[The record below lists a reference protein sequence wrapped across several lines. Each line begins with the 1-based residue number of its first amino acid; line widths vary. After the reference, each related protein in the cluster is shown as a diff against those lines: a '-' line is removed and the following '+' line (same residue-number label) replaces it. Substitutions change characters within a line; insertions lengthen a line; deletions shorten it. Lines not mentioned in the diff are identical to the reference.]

1 MTDEVVRDVR
11 NGGYPDL
18 TSVGYSIYNL
28 TIGEIRDFTFKERG
42 ANYYKAIVEVYV
54 TADSV
59 ELPQSVNPIQA
70 LIYSFSNFTHTPT
83 TTKIETYDS
92 GDITFNETYP
102 SNNQGWDFTSVSY
115 AIAASAQGTLDNRVY
130 SITSANDPLGVTGT
144 LNYEF
149 GSDNAVTTSITD
161 TVAFE
166 RIRSLRFGSST
177 ATSWTENDLENLSN
191 FGIMFGTENPVG
203 NTITINPGLNEYP
216 YIMFDEAYSISEIV
230 GPLGLNEISSF
241 TMTEVGGFK
250 IYRLTD
256 EIPYAGLNINLHTR
270 IMANFFNISG
280 GLRIL
285 NDSPV
290 DSRIVADDEAARFA
304 IPSAVVYEGLIVYQK
319 DNNHVY
325 VLEDISEANNADGWD
340 NITSNSHESFSLS
353 AKKANGYYDLTVTL
367 EDGTTDTIVDAWRDG
382 YDIVSGSVTD
392 GILTLVDSGSNDIVV
407 SGDLTGPQ
415 GPQGSFRFTVYQNAT
430 SGSSPDRPDPT
441 DYTLAEDLSLTNG
454 IPSGWSLNPASPVTG
469 QSTYAITALVDPRN
483 DDPDNDGIV
492 SLVWSNTFIA
502 GSTGPSGPA
511 GVSIIDANVPEDGA
525 NEGHLVLTRDQSQPD
540 IITDGIVAGD
550 KNLEMVQVAGQV
562 FFRGERGDGTA
573 FENGPFDFAG
583 VGSDETITEWDRLAL
598 YDVGHVVFE
607 ADATSIQLYRW
618 NDVTEE
624 AGVALTD
631 SRWDKVLDTN
641 DLATDTELALKID
654 KPTGTPGDQG
664 FAGHFISVDSSGNT
678 NSYNNDTIHLSDAG
692 AIEVAREFI
701 VRPSGVDGDA
711 VVDITTANTTIY
723 NDVKING
730 DLAIRADDATDILVA
745 TSGADLANSIINYKG
760 SEIANATDLAGK
772 QDNIDAILA
781 DATTA
786 QAADNVIE
794 LGFYSDVAGT
804 PVEEHTQPFAIK
816 GIHGIGLN
824 LGTQQ
829 GTTGLHFD
837 VEISGESLVPHYPF
851 LPHTD
856 GDDPVHHN
864 TVDGIQIFAFV
875 LQETYTESADG
886 VEYERGLYLWN
897 SDNST
902 WETQGVTIS
911 NLGAGTTQD
920 PLKIPGMLIYDQVN
934 DRYYIENNGNAFGRF
949 VSFNA
954 YAVGDRVLHDQVLY
968 ECIEAVDASA
978 TGANLNPST
987 NIFLSTQRPGSTQAG
1002 QISTTN
1008 WRYIAG
1014 PVQRFNA
1021 GDSYL
1026 KGSEID
1032 FEYLGAKHIYTTLFS
1047 LNGTDT
1053 TGDANNP
1060 ERRSYRLP
1068 GDTNADNVWY
1078 EHLLGGL
1085 DGVGDHQTREFPA
1098 VHPGDGFFIPV
1109 GSFWNWLGQ
1118 KWEFNGPDPQ
1128 GTSHPTGTLYPVP
1141 SYDGNSPNIDP
1152 KTGVA
1157 AKHFPPNLYSGLWTR
1172 SHDETI
1178 WGPFNAYT
1186 QGEQV
1191 TFNVGTIANPDWRQ
1205 YILQG
1210 ADKAF
1215 ISSTSPNNPPNHTD
1229 ESDNWIEVVGGGTPF
1244 NPTEYDPT
1252 QVYQT
1257 GAFVTSDGELF
1268 QCTATTTAQPGN
1280 STIETEGDNWRSITE
1295 TLASVDSVATFPLLT
1310 PDNSIIRVGE
1320 IMCVINDPSP
1330 YNNGLY
1336 RVISHNAGGTSVARI
1351 DELNHLHEIVEGL
1364 VQHSGSSASFEFPD
1378 DNPAFITG
1386 TLVDETKF
1394 TTVEGTKSTT
1404 IPSLD
1409 TVAPKFEPPNG
1420 RMTLVYNN
1428 LSDEQ
1433 ITQLEAAV
1441 GSDLAFRT
1449 TAGGVV
1455 TAGNVED
1462 TNNAVPAQSTYHFLL
1477 KSVNY
1482 RLGTGR
1488 RQLNFVM
1495 RDLSQA
1501 TDFVSAFSF
1510 EQNTGL
1516 TGNAGNLYIPTD
1528 GPLVTNLIDNI
1539 ALVNIVAISGGGGGS
1554 LTSAQQIVVDDLVGL
1569 TDNAFAQ
1576 KSGTGIAGGL
1586 VVTGVEL
1593 GSHIGELRVTTNNNG
1608 VAAVNDIGVD
1618 HIVFSDDTTDWN
1630 GEGIPDDSF
1639 GMDGQLALSN
1649 FASAAYIK
1657 RNGSWSTYIFP
1668 SAVNSTTFGDL
1679 STVIDQA
1686 LTDNASETVMQTTI
1700 ANQNM
1705 AIRGN
1710 GTGQVILQGVRDING
1725 VSAYKALIPTILLG
1739 TRGVATEPATVS
1751 GVDNVTIQS
1760 FTRGTSVN
1768 YLFTGIE
1775 IVDETTTSLTYQEGR
1790 ALVANTDDLTTAT
1803 QIANLIG

>member
-1 MTDEVVRDVR
+1 M
-11 NGGYPDL
+11 
-18 TSVGYSIYNL
+18 
-28 TIGEIRDFTFKERG
+28 
-42 ANYYKAIVEVYV
+42 
-54 TADSV
+54 
-59 ELPQSVNPIQA
+59 
-70 LIYSFSNFTHTPT
+70 
-83 TTKIETYDS
+83 
-92 GDITFNETYP
+92 
-102 SNNQGWDFTSVSY
+102 
-115 AIAASAQGTLDNRVY
+115 
-130 SITSANDPLGVTGT
+130 
-144 LNYEF
+144 
-149 GSDNAVTTSITD
+149 
-161 TVAFE
+161 
-166 RIRSLRFGSST
+166 
-177 ATSWTENDLENLSN
+177 
-191 FGIMFGTENPVG
+191 
-203 NTITINPGLNEYP
+203 
-216 YIMFDEAYSISEIV
+216 
-230 GPLGLNEISSF
+230 
-241 TMTEVGGFK
+241 
-250 IYRLTD
+250 
-256 EIPYAGLNINLHTR
+256 
-270 IMANFFNISG
+270 
-280 GLRIL
+280 
-285 NDSPV
+285 
-290 DSRIVADDEAARFA
+290 
-304 IPSAVVYEGLIVYQK
+304 
-319 DNNHVY
+319 
-325 VLEDISEANNADGWD
+325 
-340 NITSNSHESFSLS
+340 
-353 AKKANGYYDLTVTL
+353 
-367 EDGTTDTIVDAWRDG
+367 
-382 YDIVSGSVTD
+382 
-392 GILTLVDSGSNDIVV
+392 
-407 SGDLTGPQ
+407 
-415 GPQGSFRFTVYQNAT
+415 
-430 SGSSPDRPDPT
+430 
-441 DYTLAEDLSLTNG
+441 
-454 IPSGWSLNPASPVTG
+454 
-469 QSTYAITALVDPRN
+469 
-483 DDPDNDGIV
+483 
-492 SLVWSNTFIA
+492 FIA
-502 GSTGPSGPA
+502 GSAGPSGPA
-511 GVSIIDANVPEDGA
+511 GVSITGASVPDDGA
-525 NEGHLVLTRDQSQPD
+525 NEGHLVITRDQGQAD
-540 IITDGIVAGD
+540 IITTEIVAGD
-550 KNLEMVQVAGQV
+550 KGLEMVLVAGQI

-583 VGSDETITEWDRLAL
+583 VGSDETITEWDRNAL
-598 YDVGHVVFE
+598 YDVGHVVFQ
-607 ADATSIQLYRW
+607 ASTTSIQLYRW
-618 NDVTEE
+618 NDTDEE

-631 SRWDKVLDTN
+631 ARWDKILDTD
-641 DLATDTELALKID
+641 DLATDTELTDGLALKLD
-654 KPTGTPGDQG
+654 KPAGTPGDQG

-678 NSYNNDTIHLSDAG
+678 NAYSNDTIHLSTLG

-701 VRPSGVDGDA
+701 ARPGGVDGDN
-711 VVDITTANTTIY
+711 VFDITTTTTTIH
-723 NDVKING
+723 NDALLNN
-730 DLAIRADDATDILVA
+730 DLTVRATDATDILVV
-745 TSGADLANSIINYKG
+745 TSGADLASSTATYKG
-760 SEIANATDLAGK
+760 SEIANATDLATK
-772 QDNIDAILA
+772 QNNIDAILA

-786 QAADNVIE
+786 QAADNVLE
-794 LGFYSDVAGT
+794 LGFYSDVDGT

-816 GIHGIGLN
+816 GVHGVGIN

-837 VEISGESLVPHYPF
+837 MEISGDALVPHYPF

-864 TVDGIQIFAFV
+864 MVDGIQIFTFV

-886 VEYERGLYLWN
+886 VEYQSGLYVWN
-897 SDNST
+897 ADDTT
-902 WETQGVTIS
+902 WERQSGGGVTLS
-911 NLGAGTTQD
+911 NLGAGTALD
-920 PLKIPGMLIYDQVN
+920 PLKIPGMVVYDQVN

-949 VSFNA
+949 VSFNE

-968 ECIEAVDASA
+968 ECIEAVPASA

-1002 QISTTN
+1002 QTATTN

-1060 ERRSYRLP
+1060 ERRSYRQP

-1098 VHPGDGFFIPV
+1098 THPGDGFFIPV

-1118 KWEFNGPDPQ
+1118 TWEFNGPDPQ
-1128 GTSHPTGTLYPVP
+1128 GTSHPTGTLYPVT

-1191 TFNVGTIANPDWRQ
+1191 TFNDGTIANPDWKQ
-1205 YILQG
+1205 YILRG

-1215 ISSTSPNNPPNHTD
+1215 VSSTSPNNPPNHAD
-1229 ESDNWIEVVGGGTPF
+1229 EAANWIEVTGGTTF
-1244 NPTEYDPT
+1244 NPTEYNPT
-1252 QVYQT
+1252 LIYNT
-1257 GAFVTSDGELF
+1257 GDLVTADGELF

-1336 RVISHNAGGTSVARI
+1336 RVISHSASGTSVARV
-1351 DELNHLHEIVEGL
+1351 DELDHLHEIVEGII
-1364 VQHSGSSASFEFPD
+1364 QHSGSSASFEFPD

-1409 TVAPKFEPPNG
+1409 TVGPKFEPGNG
-1420 RMTLVYNN
+1420 RMTLIYSN

-1449 TAGGVV
+1449 TAGGIV
-1455 TAGNVED
+1455 TTGNVED
-1462 TNNAVPAQSTYHFLL
+1462 TDNAVPAQSTYHFLL
-1477 KSVNY
+1477 KSVSY

-1539 ALVNIVAISGGGGGS
+1539 SLVTIVAISGGGGGS
-1554 LTSAQQIVVDDLVGL
+1554 LTSAQEVVVDDLVGL
-1569 TDNAFAQ
+1569 LDNAFAQ

-1586 VVTGVEL
+1586 VVTGVEI
-1593 GSHIGELRVTTNNNG
+1593 GSHIGEIRVTTNNNG
-1608 VAAVNDIGVD
+1608 TAAVTDIGVD
-1618 HIVFSDDTTDWN
+1618 HIIFSSDTEDWDGTGIPSDD
-1630 GEGIPDDSF
+1630 I
-1639 GMDGQLALSN
+1639 GMNGQLALSTV
-1649 FASAAYIK
+1649 ASAAYIK
-1657 RNGSWSTYIFP
+1657 RSGAWSSYIFP
-1668 SAVNSTTFGDL
+1668 STSMATSLGDL
-1679 STVIDQA
+1679 QIVIDQA
-1686 LTDNASETVMQTTI
+1686 LTDNALQTVLEPGTSG
-1700 ANQNM
+1700 ANM
-1705 AIRGN
+1705 AIRAN
-1710 GTGQVILQGVRDING
+1710 GTGNVILEDVRDING
-1725 VSAYKALIPTILLG
+1725 IDAYKALIPTILLG

-1751 GVDNVTIQS
+1751 GVDNVVIQS

>member
-1 MTDEVVRDVR
+1 MAGNKQGINVSEFWDEFLLRD
-11 NGGYPDL
+11 GFD
-18 TSVGYSIYNL
+18 T
-28 TIGEIRDFTFKERG
+28 E
-42 ANYYKAIVEVYV
+42 
-54 TADSV
+54 
-59 ELPQSVNPIQA
+59 
-70 LIYSFSNFTHTPT
+70 
-83 TTKIETYDS
+83 
-92 GDITFNETYP
+92 
-102 SNNQGWDFTSVSY
+102 
-115 AIAASAQGTLDNRVY
+115 GTLR
-130 SITSANDPLGVTGT
+130 AK
-144 LNYEF
+144 F
-149 GSDNAVTTSITD
+149 FAATD
-161 TVAFE
+161 
-166 RIRSLRFGSST
+166 
-177 ATSWTENDLENLSN
+177 
-191 FGIMFGTENPVG
+191 GI
-203 NTITINPGLNEYP
+203 
-216 YIMFDEAYSISEIV
+216 
-230 GPLGLNEISSF
+230 
-241 TMTEVGGFK
+241 
-250 IYRLTD
+250 
-256 EIPYAGLNINLHTR
+256 
-270 IMANFFNISG
+270 
-280 GLRIL
+280 
-285 NDSPV
+285 V
-290 DSRIVADDEAARFA
+290 D
-304 IPSAVVYEGLIVYQK
+304 
-319 DNNHVY
+319 
-325 VLEDISEANNADGWD
+325 NADGTYTINFSD
-340 NITSNSHESFSLS
+340 GSDFEISANEITGITFDETTGVVTVMHSDKEDDTFTIPVLTTGELAEDAQSIVFQTTGTQEV
-353 AKKANGYYDLTVTL
+353 TVT
-367 EDGTTDTIVDAWRDG
+367 GNFR
-382 YDIVSGSVTD
+382 
-392 GILTLVDSGSNDIVV
+392 
-407 SGDLTGPQ
+407 GPQ
-415 GPQGSFRFTVYQNAT
+415 GLQGPGRFTVYQNGTAGEFPDT
-430 SGSSPDRPDPT
+430 PLPTTYDITEDFSS
-441 DYTLAEDLSLTNG
+441 TNG
-454 IPSGWSLNPASPVTG
+454 QPLGWTITPDSPGTG
-469 QSTYAITALVDPRN
+469 QSTYAITVLYDAIDAVGNEIL
-483 DDPDNDGIV
+483 
-492 SLVWSNTFIA
+492 LTWSTSFVAGATGPA
-502 GSTGPSGPA
+502 GSTGI
-511 GVSIIDANVPEDGA
+511 SITGADVPEDGA

-540 IITDGIVAGD
+540 IITVGIVAGD
-550 KNLEMVQVAGQV
+550 KNLEMVQVSGQV

-573 FENGPFDFAG
+573 FEDGPFDFAG

-598 YDVGHVVFE
+598 YDVGHVVFQ
-607 ADATSIQLYRW
+607 ADATSIQFYRW
-618 NDVTEE
+618 NDTTEE
-624 AGVALTD
+624 AGVQLTD

-641 DLATDTELALKID
+641 DLATDTELALKLD
-654 KPTGTPGDQG
+654 KPTGTPDDQG
-664 FAGHFISVDSSGNT
+664 FAGHFISVDGSGNT
-678 NSYNNDTIHLSDAG
+678 NPYGNDTIHLSHAG

-711 VVDITTANTTIY
+711 AVDVTTATTTVY
-723 NDVKING
+723 NDTKLNG
-730 DLAIRADDATDILVA
+730 DLVVRADDATDIINV
-745 TSGADLANSIINYKG
+745 TSAADLASSIANYKG
-760 SEIANATDLAGK
+760 SEIANATDLATK

-781 DATTA
+781 DATTQ
-786 QAADNVIE
+786 QAADNVVE
-794 LGFYSDVAGT
+794 LGFYSDVDNT
-804 PVEEHTQPFAIK
+804 PVEEHTQPFTMK
-816 GIHGIGLN
+816 GIHGVGLN
-824 LGTQQ
+824 LGTQH
-829 GTTGLHFD
+829 GTSGLHRD
-837 VEISGESLVPHYPF
+837 IEISGEDLVPHYPF

-864 TVDGIQIFAFV
+864 MVDGIQIFAFV

-897 SDNST
+897 SDSST

-920 PLKIPGMLIYDQVN
+920 PLKIPGMLVYDQVN

-954 YAVGDRVLHDQVLY
+954 YNVGDRVLHDQVLY
-968 ECIEAVDASA
+968 ECIAQVDASP

-987 NIFLSTQRPGSTQAG
+987 DIFLSTQYPGSTQAG
-1002 QISTTN
+1002 QTDTTH

-1014 PVQRFNA
+1014 PVQRFNE

-1047 LNGTDT
+1047 LNADAT

-1068 GDTNADNVWY
+1068 GDTNADNVYY

-1098 VHPGDGFFIPV
+1098 VHPGAGFFIPV
-1109 GSFWNWLGQ
+1109 GSFWNWQGQ
-1118 KWEFNGPDPQ
+1118 TWEFNGPDPQ
-1128 GTSHPTGTLYPVP
+1128 GTSHPTGTLYPVT

-1152 KTGVA
+1152 KTGLQ

-1191 TFNVGTIANPDWRQ
+1191 TFNAGTIANPDWKQ

-1215 ISSTSPNNPPNHTD
+1215 VSSTSPNNPPNHTD
-1229 ESDNWIEVVGGGTPF
+1229 EAANWIEVVGGGTPF

-1295 TLASVDSVATFPLLT
+1295 TLASVDSVATFPLLN

-1336 RVISHNAGGTSVARI
+1336 RVISHNAGGTSVARV
-1351 DELNHLHEIVEGL
+1351 DELNHLHEIVEGII
-1364 VQHSGSSASFEFPD
+1364 QHSGASASFEFPD

-1394 TTVEGTKSTT
+1394 TTVEGTKSSAF
-1404 IPSLD
+1404 PSLD

-1420 RMTLVYNN
+1420 RMTLVYSN

-1462 TNNAVPAQSTYHFLL
+1462 TDNAVPAQSTYHFLL

-1501 TDFVSAFSF
+1501 TDFVTAFGF
-1510 EQNTGL
+1510 QQNTGA

-1528 GPLVTNLIDNI
+1528 GEPVTNLIDNI
-1539 ALVNIVAISGGGGGS
+1539 ALVTIVAISGGGGGS
-1554 LTSAQQIVVDDLVGL
+1554 LTSAQQIVVDDLVNL

-1593 GSHIGELRVTTNNNG
+1593 GSHIGEIRVTTNNNG
-1608 VAAVNDIGVD
+1608 TAAVTDIGVD
-1618 HIVFSDDTTDWN
+1618 HIIFSSDTEGWDGT
-1630 GEGIPDDSF
+1630 GIPDDNI
-1639 GMDGQLALSN
+1639 GMDGQLALSTV
-1649 FASAAYIK
+1649 ASAAYIK
-1657 RNGSWSTYIFP
+1657 RSGAWSSYIFP
-1668 SAVNSTTFGDL
+1668 STSMATSLGDL
-1679 STVIDQA
+1679 QIVIDQA
-1686 LTDNASETVMQTTI
+1686 LTDNALETVLEPDTSGI
-1700 ANQNM
+1700 NM
-1705 AIRGN
+1705 AIRAN
-1710 GTGQVILQGVRDING
+1710 GTGNVILEDVSTVNG
-1725 VSAYKALIPTILLG
+1725 ISAYKALIPTILLG
-1739 TRGVATEPATVS
+1739 TRGIATEPATVS
-1751 GVDNVTIQS
+1751 GVDNVVIQS

-1775 IVDETTTSLTYQEGR
+1775 IVDETTNDLTYQEGR